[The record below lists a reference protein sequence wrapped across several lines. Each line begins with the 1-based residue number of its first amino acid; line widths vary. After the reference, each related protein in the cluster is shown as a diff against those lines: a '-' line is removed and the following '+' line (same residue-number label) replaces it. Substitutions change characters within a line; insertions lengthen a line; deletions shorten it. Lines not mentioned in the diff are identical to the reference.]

1 MASPRRHTDD
11 WVLQRFCNKPPKS
24 QPHILSPC
32 LWTLLLFLLMGQGA
46 SEKDSASTVVKG
58 ILGGSVILSLNISVD
73 AEVERIT
80 WSGPKD
86 TIALAFPSG
95 EILFLDKSYQGRIDI
110 PENNSLSINKLTLK
124 DAGSYK
130 ARINQKG
137 SEDINERFILHIY
150 EQLQEPQVTI
160 QSVNMSEN
168 ASCIITLVCSA
179 EGAGGDVQY
188 KWTSRDPRASES
200 WGDPTLIVSWLPCDA
215 DLPYTCTAKNPVSQS
230 SSYPV
235 HVSQF
240 CTDLGASRGGSMGET
255 VLGVLGES
263 ITLSLALLDSQHVD
277 NVVWMFNT
285 SIISKEWRGE
295 GIANQLT
302 EFKNPDQ
309 STVWVSSQDYSL
321 KIIQLKME
329 HAGLY
334 HAYMCS
340 NARIAS
346 VKHINLH
353 IYQRLKKPKVT
364 RSLGL
369 TKDGICKIS
378 LTCSVEDSGH
388 NVTYGWAPLPKGA
401 VISQGG
407 AHLSI
412 SWISGEKHP
421 NFTCTASNPVS
432 NSSRQFLSRDLC
444 PGPERST
451 EFWIGLSLV
460 VLFILLGFG
469 ISGWCF
475 WKQKR
480 RCSAAAFSSS
490 QAETSVDTPGNVSPM
505 TQAMGSQATWKL
517 QNMAT
522 QSVICT
528 CDQQHEYPQELVRN
542 SPLLAAYH
550 TPCFPK
556 GVRSWTLSLRLP
568 GMPPTAALT
577 AMEQLR
583 RMRRRQGCTSPS
595 MEETRCV
602 TRALGRTPD
611 LTRTLRAKQSMISSL
626 QITWHQH
633 LWLKGKRCTHKCSL
647 TCRERLQFL
656 RRKRIQPQST
666 ALYRNLRRLC
676 HHHNRMTLSLLKYL
690 PMKMSPEKKGNYL
703 PQ

>member
-490 QAETSVDTPGNVSPM
+490 QAETSVDTPEPTAGRIPYSMLSQGCEELDTFPKTARHASDSSSDSNGTTEEDEEKTGMHQPINGRDQVCDSG
-505 TQAMGSQATWKL
+505 TREDAGLDSDSEGQAEYDLVTPD
-517 QNMAT
+517 NMAPALVVEGETVYT
-522 QSVICT
+522 QVFLNLQGKT
-528 CDQQHEYPQELVRN
+528 PVPQKKEN
-542 SPLLAAYH
+542 SATVY
-550 TPCFPK
+550 
-556 GVRSWTLSLRLP
+556 
-568 GMPPTAALT
+568 
-577 AMEQLR
+577 
-583 RMRRRQGCTSPS
+583 
-595 MEETRCV
+595 
-602 TRALGRTPD
+602 
-611 LTRTLRAKQSMISSL
+611 
-626 QITWHQH
+626 
-633 LWLKGKRCTHKCSL
+633 CS
-647 TCRERLQFL
+647 
-656 RRKRIQPQST
+656 IQKPQKV
-666 ALYRNLRRLC
+666 A
-676 HHHNRMTLSLLKYL
+676 
-690 PMKMSPEKKGNYL
+690 
-703 PQ
+703 Q

>member
-490 QAETSVDTPGNVSPM
+490 QAETSVDTPEPTAGRIPYSMLSQGCEELDTFPKTARHASDSSSDSNGTTEEDEEKTGMHQPINGRDQVCDSG
-505 TQAMGSQATWKL
+505 TREDAGLDSDSEGQAEYDLVTPD
-517 QNMAT
+517 NMAPALVVEGETVYT
-522 QSVICT
+522 QVFLNLQGKTPVPQKKENSATVYCSIQKPQKVVPPP
-528 CDQQHEYPQELVRN
+528 QQN
-542 SPLLAAYH
+542 
-550 TPCFPK
+550 
-556 GVRSWTLSLRLP
+556 
-568 GMPPTAALT
+568 
-577 AMEQLR
+577 
-583 RMRRRQGCTSPS
+583 
-595 MEETRCV
+595 
-602 TRALGRTPD
+602 D
-611 LTRTLRAKQSMISSL
+611 L
-626 QITWHQH
+626 
-633 LWLKGKRCTHKCSL
+633 
-647 TCRERLQFL
+647 E
-656 RRKRIQPQST
+656 
-666 ALYRNLRRLC
+666 
-676 HHHNRMTLSLLKYL
+676 
-690 PMKMSPEKKGNYL
+690 SPEIPTYENV
-703 PQ
+703 P